1 MLDLRE
7 IAYYTANNPFY
18 GSEER
23 LRFLLKPNLE
33 ENTLLAYTWQE
44 DVCFDLA
51 KDPLC
56 KTFPLTQQGLEEANA
71 YLTALAQELGP
82 VNQW

>member
-7 IAYYTANNPFY
+7 IAYYAANNPFY
-18 GSEER
+18 GSQGK

-33 ENTLLAYTWQE
+33 ENTLLVYTWQE

-51 KDPLC
+51 KGPSC
-56 KTFPLTQQGLEEANA
+56 KSFPLTQQGLEEANA
-71 YLTALAQELGP
+71 YLTACAQALGQG
-82 VNQW
+82 QW